1 MTLATDQTQRVI
13 LSEAANPI
21 ALVEQLPPEQT
32 VTQRTTEPLWP
43 LTVAQYHQMIA
54 SGILTSDDPVELLSG
69 WLIQKMTKNPPHR
82 IATRLVREALETLIP
97 TDWYV
102 ETQEPI
108 TLSDS
113 EPEPDVAIIRGN
125 TRDYQDCH
133 PGPENIALI
142 VEVADST
149 LDRDRTLKQTIYAR
163 AGIATYWIVNLVD
176 RQLEVYTKPAPK
188 GFQSKLIFSKGSIDV
203 LLEGQKIGALV
214 IDALFPN

>member
-1 MTLATDQTQRVI
+1 MTLETDQIQR
-13 LSEAANPI
+13 AN
-21 ALVEQLPPEQT
+21 ALVDLQSDQS
-32 VTQRTTEPLWP
+32 VTALNFAEPHWRLS
-43 LTVAQYHQMIA
+43 VAQYHQMIA
-54 SGILTSDDPVELLSG
+54 SGILTSDDPIELLSG

-82 IATRLVREALETLIP
+82 IATRLVREALEALIP

-133 PGPENIALI
+133 PGPDNIALI

-149 LDRDRTLKQTIYAR
+149 LDRDRTLKQTIYAQ

-203 LLEGQKIGALV
+203 LLEGQKIGTLA
-214 IDALFPN
+214 IDDLFPN